1 MAPVMIPSMIRTS
14 LQVEIKTLK
23 LAEPFRIAHG
33 TSSERQVLRLD
44 WRGAVGEAPF
54 VPYYP
59 DRPGETLRWLQSLQW
74 NGQSV
79 PASGPPVGRLA
90 LDLLWHDAIGKERQ
104 QPLWQLWG
112 LRTDKPIAGC
122 RSLSIPTDLEAF
134 AEKVREISRQFT
146 VLKLKV
152 GSGNP
157 DLDEAIMQRA
167 REAAPQATIF
177 ADANGGWSV
186 KDAAKLIP
194 AAGMYGLSFLEQPV
208 HHAGGVDAWRE
219 LRSALPS
226 CPLPLYADESAQK
239 PDDIE
244 RLSGLVEGV
253 NVKLLKCGSMEETKL
268 MIRFARANKMKVLLG
283 CMIESSIGVTAAAHL
298 APLADWIDLDGHF
311 YVANDDFEGIRYD
324 ETGHLI
330 MPAGAG
336 LGVHKI

>member
-1 MAPVMIPSMIRTS
+1 MALAMIPSMIQTS

-33 TSSERQVLRLD
+33 TSSERQVLRLQ

-54 VPYYP
+54 VPYYS
-59 DRPGETLRWLQSLQW
+59 DQPGDTLRWLQRLQW
-74 NGQSV
+74 NGQSA
-79 PASGPPVGRLA
+79 PKQGPHVGRLA
-90 LDLLWHDAIGKERQ
+90 LDLLWHDAIGRERQ
-104 QPLWQLWG
+104 LPLWQLWG
-112 LRTDKPIAGC
+112 LKADKPIAGC

-146 VLKLKV
+146 VIKLKV

-167 REAAPQATIF
+167 REAAPHATIF

-186 KDAAKLIP
+186 KDAVKLIP
-194 AAGMYGLSFLEQPV
+194 LASKCGLTFIEQPI
-208 HHAGGVDAWRE
+208 HHAGGVDTWRE

-226 CPLPLYADESAQK
+226 CPLPLFADESAQK

-253 NVKLLKCGSMEETKL
+253 NVKLLKCGSIEETKL
-268 MIRFARANKMKVLLG
+268 MIRFARANRMKVLLG

-311 YVANDDFEGIRYD
+311 YVANDDFEGLRYS
-324 ETGHLI
+324 ETGNLI
-330 MPAGAG
+330 MPAGG
-336 LGVHKI
+336 GIGVQKI